1 MRALYPTLMAVL
13 TTTTIVSAQEHDPKT
28 WGVQINLPGTLSAYA
43 QYCTRSGKCD
53 WVIARTPQGD
63 ILGCY
68 EKRDSELCLKAR
80 IPVQVLAISLITGVT
95 MVRLKGQNFAVGGQP
110 WHQGEPDGSFVGG
123 PVSVIYY
130 GKNIPTLCIFNWI
143 IPSDC
148 SYIGKEFRKVFL
160 NIYDEGGRGFM
171 VKCHT

>member
-13 TTTTIVSAQEHDPKT
+13 TTTTLVSAQEHDPKT

-95 MVRLKGQNFAVGGQP
+95 EGAELCRRR
-110 WHQGEPDGSFVGG
+110 
-123 PVSVIYY
+123 
-130 GKNIPTLCIFNWI
+130 PTMASRRAGWFFCRRT
-143 IPSDC
+143 C
-148 SYIGKEFRKVFL
+148 FRYL
-160 NIYDEGGRGFM
+160 
-171 VKCHT
+171 